1 MKIKTKRGRD
11 WPIFKK
17 NYQKDEKGPGGL
29 FFKFQQ
35 VPQNT
40 LENVATFYEAS
51 SNSNA
56 EF

>member
-11 WPIFKK
+11 WPILKK